1 MGSGERC
8 SVAADLS
15 PDPVQPL
22 SPPARGLRSR
32 ERGEQ
37 GGGAGLGKPA
47 LPACLG
53 PLCGLSGRVVGAL
66 GSRGPAGSDPS
77 SLHGGGAWQ
86 RICPRLIEFLRGGCP
101 LPPAELASPALP
113 GPRPGP
119 GLLLGLRLG
128 SLGELLPSPAV
139 VSSLRLD
146 GCLRGERISFLLH
159 QSPSPPPALP
169 DVPGQRQA
177 LEGSAVGWRGL
188 PAPFPSPSFCIAP
201 RFIFT

>member
-1 MGSGERC
+1 MHLGSGERC

-15 PDPVQPL
+15 LDPVQPL
-22 SPPARGLRSR
+22 SPPAGGLRSR
-32 ERGEQ
+32 ERG
-37 GGGAGLGKPA
+37 GGRAGQAKPA

-66 GSRGPAGSDPS
+66 GSGGPAGSDPS
-77 SLHGGGAWQ
+77 SLRGGGAQQ
-86 RICPRLIEFLRGGCP
+86 RSCPRLIEFLRGGCP
-101 LPPAELASPALP
+101 LPPAELASPALLGPWP
-113 GPRPGP
+113 GPRP
-119 GLLLGLRLG
+119 LLGLSLG

-159 QSPSPPPALP
+159 QSPSPPPAPP
-169 DVPGQRQA
+169 DVPGQQQA
-177 LEGSAVGWRGL
+177 PEGSAVGWRWL
-188 PAPFPSPSFCIAP
+188 PAPSPSPSFCIAP